1 MNYYDIPQI
10 IIRTKEYNVY
20 RIGKSFRIYSNTNSK
35 ITPYIISSNIIYHT
49 IYHDFYHI
57 IPDYYRVL
65 GIDLNTTDIINEW
78 LWNEGIL
85 TFYLDYING
94 NPTNY
99 DMLRFQTNIIYHMN
113 VKIENNEIISIR
125 I

>member
-20 RIGKSFRIYSNTNSK
+20 RIGKSYRIYSNTDSK
-35 ITPYIISSNIIYHT
+35 ITPYIISSNIIYHV

-78 LWNEGIL
+78 LWNEGI
-85 TFYLDYING
+85 
-94 NPTNY
+94 
-99 DMLRFQTNIIYHMN
+99 
-113 VKIENNEIISIR
+113 
-125 I
+125 